1 MSTAN
6 AYMYRTNFGMAGPG
20 LNGAHL
26 DFLGWLP
33 MDRTLYFGRDGRQ
46 NYTLRYASTN
56 LTV

>member
-6 AYMYRTNFGMAGPG
+6 AYMHRSKYGLSGPG

-33 MDRTLYFGRDGRQ
+33 MNRILYFGRFFLFFLILFTY
-46 NYTLRYASTN
+46 NFYY
-56 LTV
+56 